1 MRLNKFKVVK
11 MNKIILSSVVT
22 ALLVF
27 SGCADK
33 DSALDDGISGVT
45 SEEVNGVD
53 SETISSSEASVLDS
67 NSSNLNEINM
77 LSLEK
82 EMKSIYFNFDNFGVS
97 KGMKND
103 ISADANIA
111 NTKASQYTLK
121 VEGNCDEWGTDEYNF
136 ALGLKRANAVKKA
149 LVAEG
154 VDASRV
160 TMVSYG
166 EANPTCTD
174 KTQKCWAENRRVDL
188 KLLP

>member
-1 MRLNKFKVVK
+1 

-27 SGCADK
+27 SGCAVK
-33 DSALDDGISGVT
+33 DPNAT
-45 SEEVNGVD
+45 SNEIPDVN
-53 SETISSSEASVLDS
+53 SETISSNESSVVDLNTSDS
-67 NSSNLNEINM
+67 NENGMVL
-77 LSLEK
+77 LENGM
-82 EMKSIYFNFDNFGVS
+82 ESIYFNYDNFGVRKDMQGNIS
-97 KGMKND
+97 KNANV
-103 ISADANIA
+103 INTDAS
-111 NTKASQYTLK
+111 KYTVK
-121 VEGNCDEWGTDEYNF
+121 VEGNCDEWGSDEYNF

-166 EANPTCTD
+166 ESNPACVE
-174 KTQKCWAENRRVDL
+174 KTQECWSKNRRVNF